1 MQHRNKSQGDS
12 LARLVNG
19 VMTPPGG
26 KSTASRQTKNKKGT
40 AINKPGTSI
49 MTQSAADNA
58 LNSASKRSS
67 NHRSHFKFTKI
78 QAKSNRHCTSR
89 DDRSRRQSQ
98 DSYLEMAQEYQ
109 SQSNHRNYNRTR
121 EKDVASM
128 QSKRSK
134 ARSSQQPS
142 KIRRHDRG
150 IRTSRAYSLED
161 DVGYDF
167 SKNEGAGHKDK
178 KYQDSNDE
186 HEILSQDEN
195 ERHTHLKRVVDDSY
209 DAQRLHLK
217 PATKRTSID
226 DYGEDIAREIT
237 QNLDHNSGLS
247 RKHRKGKTYSNKKNR
262 DTSIHTE
269 QEDGIESVTS
279 SVAASFQG
287 KGNGIY
293 SPSID
298 SDSSDFESNTKK
310 RKSSKTSPRNDPSG
324 SWTPKNKKNRKTRN
338 SYKRDRKVLMSSS
351 RTSPARLRRSGRKR
365 VQVKKA
371 QENSIIVLSSDEES
385 DALIDMDTGENLVHD
400 VNLNGTYDE
409 LGHEIHDREHSFSE
423 SCEESNRRSPRLKKK
438 VGGKEQMSASRIAI
452 GSKIFSNS
460 CLVNLQPGSAA
471 QYLELQYRKSPSE
484 EITTNRILFRKDEIV
499 EIQYY
504 IIQKE
509 SDTGSRSCGEEEGAG
524 KDSDTSNENNTK
536 HIATKMVG
544 DFVVGDVCAV
554 SSNDSII
561 EDEDNKKDADT
572 SNENNTK
579 HIATKMVDDCV
590 GGDICAVSSND
601 AIIEDEDK
609 KKDADKS
616 NEDNAKHIGTKM
628 VDDCVGGD
636 ICTVSSN
643 DAIIADEDT
652 KKDAVDAD
660 VDATMDMPANN
671 NANAMQTK
679 DHAFVRKTK
688 SLKGEEQPR
697 RLDKAIK
704 DAVKSVYEKM
714 NYLIM
719 RIKPSEENG
728 LVIYSNAYLSD
739 EKVVAK
745 EGKAEKRKYIVL
757 EIPERKALSSFISKM
772 SDNEHLGPLIHT
784 NHSLN
789 EEEIKPF
796 IQSLLPQKRKTRSI
810 ARRQQYKE
818 DETMLVYPFL
828 ATDEELDSASDG
840 LTEASNRL
848 SSDAIIVDKTSA
860 LTCRNQISD
869 TSAIYKT
876 HMVTIRGEDF
886 DRLAPCEFLNDTL
899 IDFWMKW

>member
-524 KDSDTSNENNTK
+524 KDSDTSNE
-536 HIATKMVG
+536 
-544 DFVVGDVCAV
+544 
-554 SSNDSII
+554 
-561 EDEDNKKDADT
+561 
-572 SNENNTK
+572 
-579 HIATKMVDDCV
+579 
-590 GGDICAVSSND
+590 
-601 AIIEDEDK
+601 
-609 KKDADKS
+609 
-616 NEDNAKHIGTKM
+616 DNAKHIGTKM